1 MKNPTLK
8 LCVILFTILLII
20 AVSIIL
26 VGCSSNPNEQASRG
40 YTYYAMVRMPDGSS
54 VGGRVSNY
62 YVRSNGRASLIIDGV
77 EYSTHI
83 SNVVL
88 TRETSEIYS
97 SHSEES
103 E

>member
-8 LCVILFTILLII
+8 LCVTLFIILLII

-26 VGCSSNPNEQASRG
+26 VGCSPNPSEQASTG
-40 YTYYAMVRMPDGSS
+40 FTYAMVRLPDGSS

-62 YVRSNGRASLIIDGV
+62 YFRSNGRASLIIDGV

-88 TRETSEIYS
+88 TREVK
-97 SHSEES
+97 
-103 E
+103 